1 MPRLSCA
8 ANPNRFKIMLHCESY
23 GGQLMQ
29 IWELTFEIVGSAIL
43 ICALLSLLWF
53 TGFVS

>member
-1 MPRLSCA
+1 
-8 ANPNRFKIMLHCESY
+8 
-23 GGQLMQ
+23 MQ